1 MVLSGSWYKGR
12 TSLWRISNKSYVR
25 TWSILCFNNSCGFR
39 NPGVNGCVLVTV
51 TWEWHY
57 LWTLLELVLFTENI
71 ISLKVLFSKFKE
83 KTFETREN
91 WRLSS
96 LLVKLFRCWLC
107 KKKKTLSFSSCAH
120 RHILEDSFLFRK
132 VYDL

>member
-1 MVLSGSWYKGR
+1 MQISWLDFFGYC
-12 TSLWRISNKSYVR
+12 IV
-25 TWSILCFNNSCGFR
+25 
-39 NPGVNGCVLVTV
+39 
-51 TWEWHY
+51 WEWHY

-96 LLVKLFRCWLC
+96 LLVKLFRCPYLRI
-107 KKKKTLSFSSCAH
+107 KLFIYVRTLLFIIFEIFWIIEISK
-120 RHILEDSFLFRK
+120 FLFYGCFK
-132 VYDL
+132 VYFLLWLVIVTKGVTCTPPSLSQMRLSG